1 MTDWQA
7 QAMGRVRRV
16 HFIGIGGAGMSG
28 IAEVLKNLG
37 YAVSGSDIRASR
49 TTERLA
55 ALGIAVSIGH
65 AAANIQGADVVV
77 VSSAVGKDNQEV
89 SAARA
94 GRIPLVRRA
103 EMLAELMRFSQGIAI
118 AGAHGKTTTTSLVA
132 SALAEGGLDPT
143 YVIGGLLNSSGSNA
157 RLGRGQYIVAEAD
170 ESDASFLHL
179 HPVIAVITNIDAD
192 HLETYGGDLARLQH
206 HFIEFLQQLPFY
218 GLAVLCIDDP
228 GVRRVLP
235 EVSRPV
241 VTYGLDH
248 TADYRAGFLRQQ
260 GPRTW
265 FAVAKK
271 DRQDWLEIELNL
283 PGKHNLLNALAAVVV
298 AHELGVTD
306 AAIVA
311 ALSRFQGIARRC
323 HVRGD
328 IRINGVTVSLIDDY
342 AHHPT
347 EIRAVFAAIRAGWP
361 GRRLVVVYQPHRYS
375 RMRDLFEDFS
385 QALSTADRLLLF
397 EVYAAGETP
406 IAGADSRSLCR
417 AIRLRG
423 RVDPVF
429 VKDRVELAEVL
440 AGVVEED
447 DLLLTLGAGDID
459 QVSRQLY
466 ERHGGGAPDPRIRQ
480 MNAGQGETRSAQC
493 ADQCA
498 AGQMA

>member
-94 GRIPLVRRA
+94 SRIPLVRRA

-179 HPVIAVITNIDAD
+179 NPVIAVITNIDAD

-248 TADYRAGFLRQQ
+248 AADYRAGFLRQQ

-271 DRQDWLEIELNL
+271 DREDWLEIELNL

-466 ERHGGGAPDPRIRQ
+466 ERHGGAPDPRIRQ
-480 MNAGQGETRSAQC
+480 MNAGQGETLSAQC
-493 ADQCA
+493 ADQCG